1 MTSTSSTSS
10 SSTRSRSITVLV
22 ATLVLA
28 VLGGCQWTMMP
39 TPVVF
44 WNDEIDP
51 GAWTPEADR
60 STMVKVF
67 YVTDR
72 RASGKMENRKYT
84 NGRGEKLRL
93 GEATVR
99 IGSKHMT
106 WDDLNAASNS
116 SQRRRTIPIDLISAS
131 EYGSLTEP
139 EGEQAFAEAINR
151 QLARSR
157 HKDINIYI
165 HGANVNFARPCL
177 VSSELFHFLSR
188 DGVMVAFAWPSRQ
201 SVARYFADV
210 REAGRSA
217 PNLAE
222 LLDFLAANTDAEN
235 INILS
240 YSAGSRSLSRG
251 LVALRQKHPDADA
264 AELRRALRISNVIFA
279 ASDKDLRTFAD
290 EDLRAF
296 YDLPTSIRI
305 VISENDPILRLARML
320 HGGSRLGSPN
330 MGEITPEELAELV
343 KLDKIEVIN
352 VTHTVDLREYEGGFG
367 GHGYWYNNSWVS
379 TDILASL
386 RWQLPADQRGL
397 ELLRE
402 GGRQWFFPGDYPQRI
417 DDLVLEKI
425 RAAGEP

>member
-1 MTSTSSTSS
+1 
-10 SSTRSRSITVLV
+10 
-22 ATLVLA
+22 
-28 VLGGCQWTMMP
+28 MMP
-39 TPVVF
+39 TPVVY
-44 WNDEIDP
+44 WSDEIDP
-51 GAWTPEADR
+51 FVSMPAEDQ
-60 STMVKVF
+60 STTVKIF

-72 RASGKMENRKYT
+72 KAAGDMDDRRYT
-84 NGRGEKLRL
+84 NGRGKSLRL

-106 WDDLNAASNS
+106 WEDLHAASNS
-116 SQRRRTIPIDLISAS
+116 SQRRRTIPIVLTNAS
-131 EYGSLTEP
+131 EYGSLAESD
-139 EGEQAFAEAINR
+139 GEHAFAEAVNR

-157 HKDINIYI
+157 HKDINIYL
-165 HGANVNFARPCL
+165 HGANVNFERPCL
-177 VSSELFHFLSR
+177 VSAELFHFLSR

-201 SVARYFADV
+201 SVTRYFADV

-217 PNLAE
+217 PNLTE

-240 YSAGSRSLSRG
+240 YSAGSRILSKG
-251 LVALRQKHPDADA
+251 LVGLRQKYPDADA
-264 AELRRALRISNVIFA
+264 AELRRALKISNVIFA
-279 ASDKDLRTFAD
+279 AADKDLRTFAD

-296 YDLPTSIRI
+296 YDLPRSIRI
-305 VISENDPILRLARML
+305 VISEQDPILRMARVI

-330 MGEITPEELAELV
+330 LGEITPEELAELV

-352 VTHTVDLREYEGGFG
+352 VTYTVELREYEGGFG
-367 GHGYWYNNSWVS
+367 GHGYWYQNSWVS

-402 GGRQWFFPGDYPQRI
+402 GGRQWFFPADYPQRI
-417 DDLVLEKI
+417 DDLVLEKV
-425 RAAGEP
+425 RAAGGT

>member
-1 MTSTSSTSS
+1 
-10 SSTRSRSITVLV
+10 
-22 ATLVLA
+22 
-28 VLGGCQWTMMP
+28 MMP
-39 TPVVF
+39 TPVVY
-44 WNDEIDP
+44 WSDEIDP
-51 GAWTPEADR
+51 FVSMPAEDQ
-60 STMVKVF
+60 STTVKIF

-72 RASGKMENRKYT
+72 KAAGDMDDRRYT
-84 NGRGEKLRL
+84 NGRGKSLRL

-106 WDDLNAASNS
+106 WEDLHAASNS
-116 SQRRRTIPIDLISAS
+116 SQRRRTIPIVLTNAS
-131 EYGSLTEP
+131 EYGSLAESD
-139 EGEQAFAEAINR
+139 GEQAFAEAVNR

-157 HKDINIYI
+157 HKDINIYL
-165 HGANVNFARPCL
+165 HGANVNFERPCL
-177 VSSELFHFLSR
+177 VSAELFHFLSR

-201 SVARYFADV
+201 SVTRYFADV

-217 PNLAE
+217 PNLTE

-240 YSAGSRSLSRG
+240 YSAGSRILSKG
-251 LVALRQKHPDADA
+251 LVGLRQKYPDADA
-264 AELRRALRISNVIFA
+264 AELRRALKISNVIFA
-279 ASDKDLRTFAD
+279 AADKDLRTFAD

-296 YDLPTSIRI
+296 YDLPRSIRI
-305 VISENDPILRLARML
+305 VISEQDPILRMARVI

-330 MGEITPEELAELV
+330 LGEITPEELAELV

-352 VTHTVDLREYEGGFG
+352 VTYTVELREYEGGFG
-367 GHGYWYNNSWVS
+367 GHGYWYQNSWVS

-402 GGRQWFFPGDYPQRI
+402 GGRQWFFPADYPQRI
-417 DDLVLEKI
+417 DDLVLEKV
-425 RAAGEP
+425 RAAGGT

>member
-1 MTSTSSTSS
+1 
-10 SSTRSRSITVLV
+10 V
-22 ATLVLA
+22 ALILA

-39 TPVVF
+39 TPVVY

-51 GAWTPEADR
+51 GAFTPEADR

-72 RASGKMENRKYT
+72 KASGKMEDRRYT
-84 NGRGEKLRL
+84 NGRGKVLRL

-106 WDDLNAASNS
+106 WDDLHAASNS
-116 SQRRRTIPIDLISAS
+116 SQRRRTIPIVLKNAS
-131 EYGSLTEP
+131 EYGSLDEP

-151 QLARSR
+151 QLGRSR
-157 HKDINIYI
+157 NKDINIYL

-177 VSSELFHFLSR
+177 VSAELFHFLSR

-210 REAGRSA
+210 RQAGRSA
-217 PNLAE
+217 PNLTE

-240 YSAGSRSLSRG
+240 YSAGSRTLSKG
-251 LVALRQKHPDADA
+251 LVGLRQRYPDVDA
-264 AELRRALRISNVIFA
+264 AGLRRALRIGNVIFA

-305 VISENDPILRLARML
+305 VISEQDPILGMARML

-352 VTHTVDLREYEGGFG
+352 VTHTVELREYEGGFG

-402 GGRQWFFPGDYPQRI
+402 GGRQWFFPADYPQRI
-417 DDLVLEKI
+417 DDIVLARI
-425 RAAGEP
+425 RAQAAPPSP

>member
-1 MTSTSSTSS
+1 
-10 SSTRSRSITVLV
+10 VL
-22 ATLVLA
+22 ALA

-39 TPVVF
+39 TPVVY
-44 WNDEIDP
+44 WSDEIDP
-51 GAWTPEADR
+51 FVMMPAEDQT
-60 STMVKVF
+60 TTVKVF

-72 RASGKMENRKYT
+72 KAAGDMDDRRYT
-84 NGRGEKLRL
+84 NGRGKVLRL

-106 WDDLNAASNS
+106 WDDLHAASNS
-116 SQRRRTIPIDLISAS
+116 SQRRRTIPIVLKNAS

-139 EGEQAFAEAINR
+139 EGERAFAAAINR

-157 HKDINIYI
+157 HKDINIYL
-165 HGANVNFARPCL
+165 HGANVDFKRPCL
-177 VSSELFHFLSR
+177 VSAELFHFLVR
-188 DGVMVAFAWPSRQ
+188 DGVMVAYAWPSRQ
-201 SVARYFADV
+201 SIARYFADV

-217 PNLAE
+217 PNLTE

-240 YSAGSRSLSRG
+240 YSAGGRPLSKA
-251 LVALRQKHPDADA
+251 LVALRQKYADADA
-264 AELRRALRISNVIFA
+264 AELRRALKIGNVIFA
-279 ASDKDLRTFAD
+279 AADKDLRTFAD

-296 YDLPTSIRI
+296 YDLPASIRI
-305 VISENDPILRLARML
+305 VISEQDPILRLSRVL

-330 MGEITPEELAELV
+330 MGDITPEELAELV

-386 RWQLPADQRGL
+386 RWQLPADERGL

-402 GGRQWFFPGDYPQRI
+402 GGRQWFFPADYPQRI
-417 DDLVLEKI
+417 DDFVLERI
-425 RAAGEP
+425 RSAN

>member
-1 MTSTSSTSS
+1 
-10 SSTRSRSITVLV
+10 
-22 ATLVLA
+22 VLA

-44 WNDEIDP
+44 WHDEIDP

-72 RASGKMENRKYT
+72 KASGKPEDRRYT
-84 NGRGEKLRL
+84 NSRGKALQL
-93 GEATVR
+93 GEAVVR

-106 WDDLNAASNS
+106 WEDLNAASNS
-116 SQRRRTIPIDLISAS
+116 SQRRRTIPIDLKNAR

-139 EGEQAFAEAINR
+139 EGEQAFAGAINQ

-157 HKDINIYI
+157 NKDINIYI

-177 VSSELFHFLSR
+177 VSAELFHFLSR

-217 PNLAE
+217 PNLTA

-240 YSAGSRSLSRG
+240 YSAGSRTLSKG
-251 LVALRQKHPDADA
+251 LVGLREKYADADE
-264 AELRRALRISNVIFA
+264 AELRRALRVSNVIFA

-296 YDLPTSIRI
+296 YDLPSSIRI
-305 VISENDPILRLARML
+305 VVSENDPILRLARML

-367 GHGYWYNNSWVS
+367 GHGYWYQNSWVS

-386 RWQLPADQRGL
+386 RWQLPADKRGL
-397 ELLRE
+397 EIVRE
-402 GGRQWFFPGDYPQRI
+402 GGRQWFFPADYPQRI
-417 DDLVLEKI
+417 DDLVLERI
-425 RAAGEP
+425 RSLQQN

>member
-1 MTSTSSTSS
+1 
-10 SSTRSRSITVLV
+10 
-22 ATLVLA
+22 
-28 VLGGCQWTMMP
+28 MP
-39 TPVVF
+39 TPVVY
-44 WNDEIDP
+44 WSDEIDP
-51 GAWTPEADR
+51 FVSMPAEDQ
-60 STMVKVF
+60 STTVKIF

-72 RASGKMENRKYT
+72 KAAGDMDDRRYT
-84 NGRGEKLRL
+84 NGRGKSLRL

-106 WDDLNAASNS
+106 WEDLHAASNS
-116 SQRRRTIPIDLISAS
+116 SQRRRTIPIVLTNAS
-131 EYGSLTEP
+131 EYGSLAESD
-139 EGEQAFAEAINR
+139 GEHAFAEAVNR

-157 HKDINIYI
+157 HKDINIYL
-165 HGANVNFARPCL
+165 HGANVNFERPCL
-177 VSSELFHFLSR
+177 VSAELFHFLSR

-201 SVARYFADV
+201 SVTRYFADV

-217 PNLAE
+217 PNLTE

-240 YSAGSRSLSRG
+240 YSAGSRILSKG
-251 LVALRQKHPDADA
+251 LVGLRQKYPDADA
-264 AELRRALRISNVIFA
+264 AELRRALKISNVIFA
-279 ASDKDLRTFAD
+279 AADKDLRTFAD

-296 YDLPTSIRI
+296 YDLPRSIRI
-305 VISENDPILRLARML
+305 VISEQDPILRMARVI

-330 MGEITPEELAELV
+330 LGEITPEELAELV

-352 VTHTVDLREYEGGFG
+352 VTYTVELREYEGGFG
-367 GHGYWYNNSWVS
+367 GHGYWYQNSWVS

-402 GGRQWFFPGDYPQRI
+402 GGRQWFFPADYPQRI
-417 DDLVLEKI
+417 DDLVLEKV
-425 RAAGEP
+425 RAAGGT

>member
-1 MTSTSSTSS
+1 M
-10 SSTRSRSITVLV
+10 
-22 ATLVLA
+22 LA

-44 WNDEIDP
+44 WHDEIDP

-72 RASGKMENRKYT
+72 KASGKPEDRRYT
-84 NGRGEKLRL
+84 NSRGKALQL
-93 GEATVR
+93 GEAVVR

-106 WDDLNAASNS
+106 WEDLNAASNS
-116 SQRRRTIPIDLISAS
+116 SQRRRTIPIDLKNAR

-139 EGEQAFAEAINR
+139 EGEQAFAGAINQ

-157 HKDINIYI
+157 NKDINIYI

-177 VSSELFHFLSR
+177 VSAELFHFLSR

-217 PNLAE
+217 PNLTA

-240 YSAGSRSLSRG
+240 YSAGSRTLSKG
-251 LVALRQKHPDADA
+251 LVGLREKYADADE
-264 AELRRALRISNVIFA
+264 AELRRALRVSNVIFA

-296 YDLPTSIRI
+296 YDLPSSIRI
-305 VISENDPILRLARML
+305 VVSENDPILRLARML

-367 GHGYWYNNSWVS
+367 GHGYWYQNSWVS

-386 RWQLPADQRGL
+386 RWQLPADKRGL
-397 ELLRE
+397 EIVRE
-402 GGRQWFFPGDYPQRI
+402 GGRQWFFPADYPQRI
-417 DDLVLEKI
+417 DDLVLERI
-425 RAAGEP
+425 RSLQQN